1 MSLPRAPLAVIFD
14 MDGLLCDTETVY
26 RDAMIAVAAERGH
39 EMPVALFK
47 SMIGLPGPASDRKVL
62 EHFGEDFPIEAFN
75 AGVEVLV
82 AAACARGIALKA
94 GVVELLDHLDR
105 LALPR
110 AIATSSSHRSVQAHL
125 GQSGILPRFH
135 AIIARGD
142 YDNGK
147 PSPDPFLKAAKGVR
161 GSFMAWPLTRSG
173 HLPKSSPASLCY
185 KLVAMIALEI
195 EQGRQV
201 CMINLGI
208 GPGGHHRLRPVGNA
222 QTRSLNHRQIIGP
235 VANRQCGI
243 KADPKPGCLLLQSLK
258 FGLAPQDRRPDQAGQ
273 HASGLPQFIGP
284 VGGKS
289 GGGHHPAG
297 EKREPA

>member
-1 MSLPRAPLAVIFD
+1 MKLPRTPLAVVFD

-26 RDAMIAVAAERGH
+26 RDAMMAVAADRGH

-47 SMIGLPGPASDRKVL
+47 SMIGLPGLASDRKVL

-75 AGVEVLV
+75 AGVEVHV
-82 AAACARGIALKA
+82 AAACARGIALKP

-147 PSPDPFLKAAKGVR
+147 PSPDPFLKAAERLGIDPAHCLALEDSHNGVR
-161 GSFMAWPLTRSG
+161 SAAAAGMMTVMVPDMLEATDEMVRLT
-173 HLPKSSPASLCY
+173 
-185 KLVAMIALEI
+185 VA
-195 EQGRQV
+195 
-201 CMINLGI
+201 
-208 GPGGHHRLRPVGNA
+208 
-222 QTRSLNHRQIIGP
+222 
-235 VANRQCGI
+235 
-243 KADPKPGCLLLQSLK
+243 
-258 FGLAPQDRRPDQAGQ
+258 LARDLHEVRGY
-273 HASGLPQFIGP
+273 F
-284 VGGKS
+284 
-289 GGGHHPAG
+289 
-297 EKREPA
+297 